1 MMDLLLKGGH
11 KSFADYEKYT
21 SAWLQ
26 ELWGDEDWKYVAS
39 MINAEFDPIE
49 DYTLKYSTVPAV
61 SYLDARSVKGSKDA
75 VDKYEK
81 FVGRI
86 R

>member
-1 MMDLLLKGGH
+1 
-11 KSFADYEKYT
+11 
-21 SAWLQ
+21 
-26 ELWGDEDWKYVAS
+26 

-49 DYTLKYSTVPAV
+49 DYTLKYSTVPV
-61 SYLDARSVKGSKDA
+61 SYLDARSVKGSKD

-86 R
+86 ADDVGWEVIKWLGSDKARENLIGKVLKRYIRR